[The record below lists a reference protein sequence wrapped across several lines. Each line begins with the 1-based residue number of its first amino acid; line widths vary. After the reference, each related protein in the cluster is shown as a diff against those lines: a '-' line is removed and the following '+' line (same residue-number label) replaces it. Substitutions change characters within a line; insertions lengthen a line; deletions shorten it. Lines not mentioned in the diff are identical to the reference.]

1 MNHPASSRSAVGLL
15 EIEALVSADLR
26 RDSDQRRVS
35 VNQHAAFRQSIQSQP
50 DFDEVDHEAGDP
62 IHDHLPQ
69 TRSSRGSGRLF
80 DILDD
85 LLVEELRSQ
94 SYEERGAE

>member
-1 MNHPASSRSAVGLL
+1 MNHPASSRSAVGIL

-35 VNQHAAFRQSIQSQP
+35 VNQHAAFRQSIESQP

-69 TRSSRGSGRLF
+69 TRSSRGAGDVLR
-80 DILDD
+80 ILDQ
-85 LLVEELRSQ
+85 LQ
-94 SYEERGAE
+94 SNQGGRRA